1 MEGGAFVHS
10 NATEYIDQS
19 PEALCLTLTEGELDR
34 TQFHLLSEQDCELA
48 GVKISAA
55 VIGASHI
62 VSYDTGA
69 FTLHEIF
76 ACVGL
81 EEVSSWSLAD
91 LIPKPVVRQ
100 YPGFRYEFRV
110 EKIPWDNPEPSVLPT
125 MVRMAAMLRER
136 GNVGLVVDFPQGEL
150 LVTPKTIVL
159 GQELDYGRSIIFTT
173 AHSYP
178 NVRGLVI
185 SHSILRYA

>member
-1 MEGGAFVHS
+1 MEGGAYVHS
-10 NATEYIDQS
+10 DTPYIDQS
-19 PEALCLTLTEGELDR
+19 PEALRLTLVEGNLDR
-34 TQFHLLSEQDCELA
+34 TPFHLLSEKDCELG
-48 GVKISAA
+48 GVNISAA

-62 VSYDTGA
+62 VSYTTEA

-81 EEVSSWSLAD
+81 ETLPYWPLAE
-91 LIPKPVVRQ
+91 LKEMTVVRKF
-100 YPGFRYEFRV
+100 PGFSYEFRAESV
-110 EKIPWDNPEPSVLPT
+110 DWVDPQPST
-125 MVRMAAMLRER
+125 IDSMERTAARLAAK
-136 GNVGLVVDFPQGEL
+136 GSVGLVVDFPRGES

-159 GQELDYGRSIIFTT
+159 GDISKDGRGVTFTT

-185 SHSILRYA
+185 SRSTLQYT